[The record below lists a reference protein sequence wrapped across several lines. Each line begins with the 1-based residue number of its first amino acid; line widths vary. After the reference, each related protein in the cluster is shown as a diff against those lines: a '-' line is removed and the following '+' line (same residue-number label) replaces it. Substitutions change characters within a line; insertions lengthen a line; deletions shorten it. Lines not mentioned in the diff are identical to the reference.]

1 MSFASTFSPDRVCPL
16 PPYDR
21 PFPFTM
27 AFQPIVDVE
36 TAEIFAYEALV
47 RGPKGESADTV
58 LQQVS
63 PANCFQ
69 FDQSCRV
76 HTLHLAAKLGLPA
89 TGAKLSM
96 NFTPGAV
103 YSPTCIESTLE
114 AAAMCGLPHD
124 RLIFEVTE
132 TEEVHDRHHLNRI
145 VAEFRKHSFRIAI
158 DDFGAGI
165 SGLNLLADLRSDIL
179 KLDKE
184 LTRNLHSRP
193 AAHAIVRSLVQLC
206 VTLGI
211 QLVAE
216 GVETVMEYVTLRATG
231 IRLMQGYLLARPGF
245 ESLPDVRLPAIESS
259 WALSGG
265 FAGHP
270 VRNLGGRTPLP
281 M

>member
-1 MSFASTFSPDRVCPL
+1 MITHESRLQSSACPL

-36 TAEIFAYEALV
+36 TGTVYAYEALV
-47 RGPKGESADTV
+47 RGPGGESADTV
-58 LQQVS
+58 LKQIT
-63 PANCFQ
+63 PENCFA
-69 FDQSCRV
+69 FDQTCRL
-76 HTLHLAAKLGLPA
+76 HALHLAARLGLPA
-89 TGAKLSM
+89 TGARLSI

-103 YSPTCIESTLE
+103 YSPSCIESTLR
-114 AAAMCGLPHD
+114 AAEMCGLPHD

-132 TEEVHDRHHLNRI
+132 TEEVSDRHHLNRI
-145 VAEFRKHSFRIAI
+145 VTEFRRHGFRIAI

-179 KLDKE
+179 KLDME
-184 LTRNLHSRP
+184 LTRNLHHRP

-206 VTLGI
+206 VTLGV

-216 GVETVMEYVTLRATG
+216 GIETVMEYVTLRAAG

-245 ESLPDVRLPAIESS
+245 ESLPAVHIPACDPGLTAAPYLFGQRPERMQYSR
-259 WALSGG
+259 AQL
-265 FAGHP
+265 
-270 VRNLGGRTPLP
+270 V
-281 M
+281 